1 MKLFDSDH
9 CVAILRGKL
18 DLRGKIVAEEA
29 LAVTAISVG
38 ELMHGARRSKHPD
51 DNLARLDVLLAT
63 LTILPFDEFAARRF
77 GALKAS
83 LENDGQPLHD
93 LDLQIAGI
101 ALENDLPLLTH
112 NRKHF
117 ERIEKLKLEDWLE

>member
-1 MKLFDSDH
+1 M
-9 CVAILRGKL
+9 
-18 DLRGKIVAEEA
+18 A
-29 LAVTAISVG
+29 LAVPSI
-38 ELMHGARRSKHPD
+38 LMIIWRGWMCC
-51 DNLARLDVLLAT
+51 LLRW
-63 LTILPFDEFAARRF
+63 PFDEFAARRF